1 MTVLVEAAVES
12 LDDALAAMEGGAGRL
27 ELCAHL
33 AIGGTTPSAARVESL
48 LAAVDVP
55 LFVMIRPRG
64 GDFVYSDAELT
75 RMCEDVA
82 MARALGAA
90 GVVLGVLDETNR
102 VDLTHTAALVEAA
115 AGLPVTFHRAI
126 DQIADRL
133 DAIDSLAAIGIA
145 RVLSSGGAETA
156 SDGADELRAMRERAG
171 NRLTIVAGGGVR
183 GHNARALVERSGV
196 REVHARCAGDP
207 KRIRGIV
214 EAVNYNHE

>member
-27 ELCAHL
+27 ELCAQL
-33 AIGGTTPSAARVESL
+33 AVGGTTPSAARVESL

-64 GDFVYSDAELT
+64 GSFVYSDAELT
-75 RMCEDVA
+75 RMCEDVV

-102 VDLTHTAALVEAA
+102 VDLDRTAALVEAA
-115 AGLPVTFHRAI
+115 GELPVTFHRAI
-126 DQIADRL
+126 DQVADRL
-133 DAIDSLAAIGIA
+133 DAIAALAAIGVA

-156 SDGADELRAMRERAG
+156 MEGADALHAMTERASG
-171 NRLTIVAGGGVR
+171 RLSIVAGGGVR

-196 REVHARCAGDP
+196 REVHARCGGDP
-207 KRIRGIV
+207 ARIRGIV
-214 EAVNYNHE
+214 RAVNYHSQ

>member
-33 AIGGTTPSAARVESL
+33 AIGGTTPTASRVESL

-55 LFVMIRPRG
+55 LLVMIRPRG
-64 GDFVYSDAELT
+64 GGFVYTETELT

-90 GVVLGVLDETNR
+90 GVVLGVLDEANR
-102 VDLTHTAALVEAA
+102 VDVDRTAALVTAA
-115 AGLPVTFHRAI
+115 RELPVTFHRAI
-126 DQIADRL
+126 DQVADRL
-133 DAIDSLAAIGIA
+133 EAIDSLASLGVA

-156 SDGADELRAMRERAG
+156 IEGADALRAMTERAAG
-171 NRLTIVAGGGVR
+171 RLTIVAGGGVR

-196 REVHARCAGDP
+196 REVHARCGGDP
-207 KRIRGIV
+207 ARIRGIV
-214 EAVNYNHE
+214 EAVAG

>member
-1 MTVLVEAAVES
+1 MTMLVEAAVES

-48 LAAVDVP
+48 LAAVDIP

-90 GVVLGVLDETNR
+90 GVVLGVLDATNH
-102 VDLTHTAALVEAA
+102 VDLDPTAA
-115 AGLPVTFHRAI
+115 
-126 DQIADRL
+126 
-133 DAIDSLAAIGIA
+133 
-145 RVLSSGGAETA
+145 
-156 SDGADELRAMRERAG
+156 
-171 NRLTIVAGGGVR
+171 
-183 GHNARALVERSGV
+183 
-196 REVHARCAGDP
+196 
-207 KRIRGIV
+207 
-214 EAVNYNHE
+214 HEG

>member
-12 LDDALAAMEGGAGRL
+12 LDDALAAMEGGASRL
-27 ELCAHL
+27 ELCAQL

-48 LAAVDVP
+48 LAVVDVP
-55 LFVMIRPRG
+55 LLVMIRPRG
-64 GDFVYSDAELT
+64 GSFVYSEVELT

-90 GVVLGVLDETNR
+90 GVVLGVLDESDH
-102 VDLTHTAALVEAA
+102 VDLDRTAALVHA
-115 AGLPVTFHRAI
+115 AGELAVTFHRAI
-126 DQIADRL
+126 DRVADRL
-133 DAIDSLAAIGIA
+133 DAIDSLAALGVA

-156 SDGADELRAMRERAG
+156 SDGADELRAMTERAA

-196 REVHARCAGDP
+196 REVHARCGGDP

-214 EAVNYNHE
+214 EAVNDNDG

>member
-33 AIGGTTPSAARVESL
+33 AIGGTTPTASRVESL

-55 LFVMIRPRG
+55 LLVMIRPRG
-64 GDFVYSDAELT
+64 GGFVYTETELT

-90 GVVLGVLDETNR
+90 GVVLGVLDEANR
-102 VDLTHTAALVEAA
+102 VDVDRTAALVTAA
-115 AGLPVTFHRAI
+115 RELPVTFHRAI
-126 DQIADRL
+126 DQVADRL
-133 DAIDSLAAIGIA
+133 EAIDSLASLGVA

-156 SDGADELRAMRERAG
+156 IEGADELRAMTERAAG
-171 NRLTIVAGGGVR
+171 RLTIVAGGGVR

-196 REVHARCAGDP
+196 REVHARCGGDP
-207 KRIRGIV
+207 ARIRGIV
-214 EAVNYNHE
+214 EAVAG

>member
-33 AIGGTTPSAARVESL
+33 AIGGTTPTASRVESL

-55 LFVMIRPRG
+55 LLVMIRPRG
-64 GDFVYSDAELT
+64 GGFVYTETELT

-90 GVVLGVLDETNR
+90 GVVLGVLDEANR
-102 VDLTHTAALVEAA
+102 VDLDRTAALVTAA
-115 AGLPVTFHRAI
+115 RELPVTFHRAI
-126 DQIADRL
+126 DQVADRL
-133 DAIDSLAAIGIA
+133 EAIDSLASLGVA

-156 SDGADELRAMRERAG
+156 IEGADALRAMTERAAG
-171 NRLTIVAGGGVR
+171 RLTIVAGGGVR
-183 GHNARALVERSGV
+183 GHNARALVERSAV
-196 REVHARCAGDP
+196 REVHARCGGDP
-207 KRIRGIV
+207 ARIRGIV
-214 EAVNYNHE
+214 EAVAG

>member
-33 AIGGTTPSAARVESL
+33 AIGGTTPTASRVESL

-55 LFVMIRPRG
+55 LLVMIRPRG
-64 GDFVYSDAELT
+64 GGFVYTETELT

-90 GVVLGVLDETNR
+90 GVVLGVLDEANR
-102 VDLTHTAALVEAA
+102 VDVDRTAALVTAA
-115 AGLPVTFHRAI
+115 RELPVTFHRAI
-126 DQIADRL
+126 DQVADRL
-133 DAIDSLAAIGIA
+133 EAIDSLASLGVA

-156 SDGADELRAMRERAG
+156 IEGADALRAMTERAAG
-171 NRLTIVAGGGVR
+171 RLTIVAGGGVR
-183 GHNARALVERSGV
+183 GHNARTLVERSGV
-196 REVHARCAGDP
+196 REVHARCGGDP
-207 KRIRGIV
+207 ARIRGIV
-214 EAVNYNHE
+214 EAVAG